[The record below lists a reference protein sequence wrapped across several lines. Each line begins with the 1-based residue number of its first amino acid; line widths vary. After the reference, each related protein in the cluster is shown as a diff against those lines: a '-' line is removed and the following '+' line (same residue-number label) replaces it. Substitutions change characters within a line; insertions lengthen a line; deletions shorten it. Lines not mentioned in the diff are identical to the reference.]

1 MIRRFFIA
9 INVILFLLSLFFLI
23 KTATDKKEINRYY
36 GEKFSY
42 TETAGGEVELEMS
55 DGETVRLRFDKEAV
69 KAEQSYRV
77 KDRAGQ
83 IYLTAFIYSY
93 AQEKEIHIERKFTDM
108 PGELRLHNALYA
120 VGYKREQTTDADLDF
135 TSDKRW
141 YVNFISKII

>member
-23 KTATDKKEINRYY
+23 KTAPDKKEINRYY

-55 DGETVRLRFDKEAV
+55 DGETVRLRFDKEVV

-108 PGELRLHNALYA
+108 LGELRLHNALYA

>member
-83 IYLTAFIYSY
+83 IYLTTFIYSY
-93 AQEKEIHIERKFTDM
+93 AREKEIHIERKFTDM
-108 PGELRLHNALYA
+108 LENSVCTTRSMRSDTRGNRP
-120 VGYKREQTTDADLDF
+120 QTRTWISPR
-135 TSDKRW
+135 TSGGTS
-141 YVNFISKII
+141 IS

>member
-55 DGETVRLRFDKEAV
+55 DGETVRLRFDKEVV

-83 IYLTAFIYSY
+83 IYLTTFIYSY
-93 AQEKEIHIERKFTDM
+93 AREKEIHIERKFTDM
-108 PGELRLHNALYA
+108 LGELRLTTRSMRSDT
-120 VGYKREQTTDADLDF
+120 RENRPQTRTWISPR
-135 TSDKRW
+135 TSGGTS
-141 YVNFISKII
+141 IS

>member
-23 KTATDKKEINRYY
+23 KTATDKKEINRYD
-36 GEKFSY
+36 GEEFSY
-42 TETAGGEVELEMS
+42 TETAGGEVEIEMS
-55 DGETVRLRFDKEAV
+55 DGETVRLRFDKEVV

-83 IYLTAFIYSY
+83 IYRTTFIYSY
-93 AQEKEIHIERKFTDM
+93 AREKEIHIERKFTDM
-108 PGELRLHNALYA
+108 LGELRLHNALYA
-120 VGYKREQTTDADLDF
+120 VGYKREQTADADLDF

-141 YVNFISKII
+141 YVNFISTIF

>member
-23 KTATDKKEINRYY
+23 KTAMDKKEINRYY

-55 DGETVRLRFDKEAV
+55 DGETVRLRFDKEVV

-83 IYLTAFIYSY
+83 IYLTTFIYSY
-93 AQEKEIHIERKFTDM
+93 AREKEIHIERKFTDM
-108 PGELRLHNALYA
+108 LGELRLHNALYA
-120 VGYKREQTTDADLDF
+120 VGYKREQTADADLDF

-141 YVNFISKII
+141 YVNFISTIF

>member
-23 KTATDKKEINRYY
+23 KTATAKKEINRYY

-83 IYLTAFIYSY
+83 IYLTTFIYSY
-93 AQEKEIHIERKFTDM
+93 AREKEIHIERKFTDM
-108 PGELRLHNALYA
+108 LGELRLHNALYA
-120 VGYKREQTTDADLDF
+120 VGYKREQTADADLDF

-141 YVNFISKII
+141 YVNFISTIF

>member
-42 TETAGGEVELEMS
+42 TELEMS

-108 PGELRLHNALYA
+108 LGELRLHNALYA

>member
-9 INVILFLLSLFFLI
+9 INVILFLLLLFFLI

-55 DGETVRLRFDKEAV
+55 DGETVRLRFDKEVV

-108 PGELRLHNALYA
+108 LGELRLHNALYA
-120 VGYKREQTTDADLDF
+120 VGYKREQTADADLDF

-141 YVNFISKII
+141 YVNFISTIF

>member
-1 MIRRFFIA
+1 MIRRFLIA
-9 INVILFLLSLFFLI
+9 INVILFLLLLFFLI

-55 DGETVRLRFDKEAV
+55 DGETVRLRFDKEVV

-108 PGELRLHNALYA
+108 LGELRLHNALYA
-120 VGYKREQTTDADLDF
+120 VGYKREQTADADLDF

-141 YVNFISKII
+141 YVNFISTIF